1 MTILQENKYNL
12 LIRNVFNLKKQF
24 FESWPWF
31 KFNKLEMYQGVIIE
45 FFSNT
50 TNKFIKVK
58 PFFK

>member
-12 LIRNVFNLKKQF
+12 LIRNVKKKKKQF